1 MAPTPPKQPRYY
13 NLYNDAYLMSHQQRL
28 EYSFGLAQQELKTKL
43 QLIEFYEKRAAD
55 LRKAN
60 TGSEF
65 SKLITYYKLEH
76 SVDKQYQD
84 RVDRVAREVEDDFD
98 ISRVDV
104 AGLGQAMRA
113 DMRAGASYDKAIR
126 NVMGT
131 VGSQGRSELQRIV
144 IAKAILGQAQTQA
157 KALSKPFDVG
167 NARAEIGRGMG
178 ITPAKMLLSD
188 TDLKT
193 EEYNRRIA
201 SKGLTIKSSDMAALK
216 KKIASDTNAA
226 DALQS
231 KSDEIMKSITD
242 TYGDDINLENLVER
256 GREIYNRQFAP
267 MNRQQKK
274 MYAQSK
280 LLDSMSPKAQ
290 LIYSGLNDLN
300 PEDARIGKL
309 TEGSADIPTAIAYQ
323 LLEDKLAGRDTDMV
337 AFARDY
343 AQKAGVK
350 KEKEQEIIEESLAL
364 AFRSYQA
371 QLPEKES
378 RLKRAVRSMSD
389 EETKPKKDP
398 MVEQSKKEA
407 FMGFMK
413 SLGEGI
419 NLDDFDE
426 LFSGRIK
433 SRDKIPTSPEMV
445 EMGVDEKQTE
455 KPEATEE
462 EGLKEPDEIPV
473 EEIPKPPDDTPP
485 VVVPEGPEFNKTYY
499 KGNDPTSFGYQFI
512 DADNV
517 TFIKKDGSKVGKFGK
532 DTAQYTEALEY
543 YEASKGK

>member
-167 NARAEIGRGMG
+167 TARAEIGRGMG

-201 SKGLTIKSSDMAALK
+201 SKGLTIKSSDMRALK
-216 KKIASDTNAA
+216 KKIASDTDAA

-231 KSDEIMKSITD
+231 KSDQIMKSITD

-274 MYAQSK
+274 AYAQSK
-280 LLDSMSPKAQ
+280 LLDSMTPKAQ

-309 TEGSADIPTAIAYQ
+309 TEGSSDIPTAIAYQ

-378 RLKRAVRSMSD
+378 RLKRAVRGMSD
-389 EETKPKKDP
+389 EERKTKEKDP

-433 SRDKIPTSPEMV
+433 SRDKIPTSSEMV
-445 EMGVDEKQTE
+445 EMGADEKQTI
-455 KPEATEE
+455 KPTEE
-462 EGLKEPDEIPV
+462 PEPLPEVDEIPAK
-473 EEIPKPPDDTPP
+473 EIPPPPDDTPP
-485 VVVPEGPEFNKTYY
+485 PVVEGPEFNKTYY
-499 KGNDPTSFGYQFI
+499 KGNDSTSFGYQFI

-517 TFIKKDGSKVGKFGK
+517 TFIKKDGTKVGKFGK